1 MPAPTVPTI
10 RRLAILA
17 VLVYPIGSAAAQSA
31 GISHPSAR
39 QGVDSQPE
47 PRDSVKISDNSRL
60 SPGVKVHEKAHVPFL
75 PPGTPNTA
83 DQTNEK
89 PAPHV
94 HAAEFGYGGPDTKVG
109 QPAMI
114 DVDGSG
120 IIQSGRRAL
129 AQQMGPLGYTIV
141 VQFDRGVMTLS
152 GKVPSLQVK
161 ADAEQAV
168 RGVPGV
174 TDVQNKL
181 LVATP

>member
-1 MPAPTVPTI
+1 MLVPTVPAI

-17 VLVYPIGSAAAQSA
+17 VLVCTAGSAAAQSA
-31 GISHPSAR
+31 GISPPSAR

-47 PRDSVKISDNSRL
+47 PRGSVKI
-60 SPGVKVHEKAHVPFL
+60 L

-83 DQTNEK
+83 YQTNEK
-89 PAPHV
+89 PAPHAR
-94 HAAEFGYGGPDTKVG
+94 AAEFGYGGPDTKVG

-129 AQQMGPLGYTIV
+129 AQQMGPLGDTII

-152 GKVPSLQVK
+152 GKVPSLQAK

-168 RGVPGV
+168 KGVPGV